1 MEISIQIQFIKVNSS
16 KSFRSYYLRR
26 ALSAKAEL
34 VSYGHK
40 QSNFPVGRADDWI
53 GIETNACRCVCSA
66 LSFDHV
72 GRGPLNQNNRMRRSR
87 QAQQALQQRSG

>member
-34 VSYGHK
+34 ASYGHK
-40 QSNFPVGRADDWI
+40 QSNFRLGVLMTGSESRQTLAD
-53 GIETNACRCVCSA
+53 AFVARSA
-66 LSFDHV
+66 LTMSVEAHLTKTT
-72 GRGPLNQNNRMRRSR
+72 G
-87 QAQQALQQRSG
+87 